1 MTDSAPPAFNDSLS
15 AQQLNDK
22 VLSWILSVNDAGD
35 LTARNIEKHT
45 GLSLKIDTDSPG
57 SFRGVGAL
65 TGSWRYSLSSV
76 KPTSGASPHSVLF
89 SMGHSVD
96 RYADMAPVCVGLER
110 YQSTLTAAGF
120 KASQRPPRLGTE
132 YRFFRTEKVSV
143 RVELRGRTKLYDPQ
157 LCVTRIFISA
167 APQGRLSM
175 ATLREESE
183 VRKTLDAL
191 TPDGPSSRIRPRARR
206 QFGRR
211 TAAHMET

>member
-1 MTDSAPPAFNDSLS
+1 MPKLNSHFLAKRLAPTVFVLAACACATTTAGPTSVREKAAVTEAASLTINDSLS
-15 AQQLNDK
+15 AQKLHDRILAW
-22 VLSWILSVNDAGD
+22 VLSVNDAGD
-35 LTARNIEKHT
+35 LSARNIEKHT
-45 GLSLKIDTDSPG
+45 GLSLKIDTESPG

-89 SMGHSVD
+89 SMGHSGD
-96 RYADMAPVCVGLER
+96 RYADMTPVCVGLER
-110 YQSTLTAAGF
+110 YQSTLIAAGF

-167 APQGRLSM
+167 APQG
-175 ATLREESE
+175 
-183 VRKTLDAL
+183 
-191 TPDGPSSRIRPRARR
+191 
-206 QFGRR
+206 
-211 TAAHMET
+211 